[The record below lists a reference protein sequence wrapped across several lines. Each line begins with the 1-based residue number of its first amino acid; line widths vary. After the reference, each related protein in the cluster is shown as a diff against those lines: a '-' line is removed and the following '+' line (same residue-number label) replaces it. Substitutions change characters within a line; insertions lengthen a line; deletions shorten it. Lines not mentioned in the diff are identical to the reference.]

1 MTDGCS
7 CRLAAKLQAKYGAN
21 SAEDFMA
28 GRRWYAVH
36 SHLVKE
42 PSSPFADICT
52 CTRQQAIVVT

>member
-42 PSSPFADICT
+42 PSSPLLTSAPAQDSKPF
-52 CTRQQAIVVT
+52 VVT